1 MARCER
7 SSFLV
12 SSSSPAFSLI
22 FSSADVRVGI
32 ARLLSG
38 WRIRGVFSVVERV
51 SMSIRLTA
59 TVLMID
65 PPSTQEVSMRMR
77 RRISFLKTT

>member
-22 FSSADVRVGI
+22 FSSADIRVGI

-38 WRIRGVFSVVERV
+38 CRIRGVFSVVETV
-51 SMSIRLTA
+51 SMSNRLTA
-59 TVLMID
+59 TDLMND
-65 PPSTQEVSMRMR
+65 PLAFQEIFMRTR
-77 RRISFLKTT
+77 RKIGFLKTT